1 MNQIFYNMATTIWA
15 LKHVLFEAGTKVGPD
30 QLGPAS
36 PGRINSDR
44 LGSTRIMKKNIKLEK
59 TETFT
64 HLKAKIP
71 VNNGPN

>member
-1 MNQIFYNMATTIWA
+1 M
-15 LKHVLFEAGTKVGPD
+15 AGTKVGPD

-36 PGRINSDR
+36 PGRINSDQLR
-44 LGSTRIMKKNIKLEK
+44 STRIMKKKPRKLEK

-64 HLKAKIP
+64 YLKAKIP